1 MRLRRR
7 LALGIFANAV
17 GLFANT
23 VDAFPV
29 LLNPTTTQSRSVP
42 FILLFESGSGSSW
55 LIKELAALPQFCV
68 VLFEPIDNSSL
79 TTAADHFARLRWLE
93 QLWTPPQPAESF
105 AWPTWRARMEAAS
118 VFGQLPL
125 VKESLNRCGA
135 GSIAFGLKARLSRL
149 LNRRAAVDGLRV
161 LLARYGVR
169 VLRLGRRNRIKQA
182 LTEYRRL
189 NQGLGHFKAASGG
202 AVGATEV
209 EPKMFARALVEV
221 ERSHRLANEVLSM
234 LSPGQP
240 VLNISYEELLHE
252 HAEATARV
260 HSFLGVSS
268 GAGAN
273 KKAAYVKATPDR
285 LACAVAN
292 YAELCREYESGP
304 YKAWFEEGCA
314 ARCESS

>member
-7 LALGIFANAV
+7 LALGTFTNAV

-93 QLWTPPQPAESF
+93 QLWTPPQPAEAF

-135 GSIAFGLKARLSRL
+135 GSIAFGLKARLSRCSIAEP
-149 LNRRAAVDGLRV
+149 RSTACVCCLRGT
-161 LLARYGVR
+161 AC

-221 ERSHRLANEVLSM
+221 ERSHRLANQVLSM

-304 YKAWFEEGCA
+304 YKAWFEDGCA
-314 ARCESS
+314 ARCEST